1 MAVNTNRPADE
12 CDCNTCD
19 CETNKSISIC
29 DCPCCVGEDCQR
41 TE

>member
-12 CDCNTCD
+12 CDCRWCD
-19 CETNKSISIC
+19 CDTNESIAVCVC
-29 DCPCCVGEDCQR
+29 DCCDGSDCQR